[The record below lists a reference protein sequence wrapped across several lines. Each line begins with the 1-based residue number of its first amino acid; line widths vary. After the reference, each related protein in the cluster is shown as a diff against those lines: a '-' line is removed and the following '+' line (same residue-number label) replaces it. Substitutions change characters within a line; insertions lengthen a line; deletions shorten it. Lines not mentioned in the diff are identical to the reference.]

1 MRELY
6 DIQDIMY
13 EELKEICKKD
23 EITSTDLET
32 TYKIVDILKDIVT
45 IDAMHKAD
53 REKQSNNWDDDYSY
67 SRGRDNRGHYGR
79 SSKDDMI
86 DHLTDLMRN
95 ARTDEERENYR
106 KTIDQLSR

>member
-23 EITSTDLET
+23 EMTSTDLET

-45 IDAMHKAD
+45 IDAMHKSD
-53 REKQSNNWDDDYSY
+53 REKYSGWDGDYSY
-67 SRGRDNRGHYGR
+67 SRGRDNRRYR
-79 SSKDDMI
+79 SSNDDLI
-86 DHLTDLMRN
+86 DHLTDMMRS

-106 KTIDQLSR
+106 KTIDQLTR